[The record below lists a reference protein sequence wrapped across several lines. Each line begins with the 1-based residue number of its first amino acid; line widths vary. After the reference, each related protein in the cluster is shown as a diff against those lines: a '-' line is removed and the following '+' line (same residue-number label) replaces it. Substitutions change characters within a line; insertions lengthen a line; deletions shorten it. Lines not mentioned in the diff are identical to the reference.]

1 MEENSDFQSDE
12 SIDSFIDLDDDSLEN
27 DNTLLNNSCDN
38 MSATS
43 SPLTL
48 SQFSFHDELQM
59 LVIDD
64 DDDDDRHRNDDDD
77 DRGSFLSDISSISSS
92 GSTEIKKTQNES
104 ISMLEQKIME
114 NYNNDDDYEIEISD
128 QQVPTKNIENFK
140 SSLIFDK
147 IEKTP
152 FFSTSSVKPTSV
164 ELNYESSTDD
174 MDYNESFLNSKIES
188 SNDSN
193 IQTSKNVYMISH
205 NNVDYVVD
213 TSDLDNKSLPKLF
226 SSESD
231 EPTIQS
237 IPPTSKVT
245 QNVRRKRV
253 SKSIPQMQK
262 LPNGKYKMV
271 SFRESVLSA
280 NNNETFQNRKSILN
294 SHQLKHFQQNKQVSP
309 RKFSQDKS
317 TNSDNV
323 NKKNNS
329 HTATSKAFIK
339 NHSLMPSEDCGI
351 KINEYQEKS
360 LVQSDDLT
368 LSNIKRH
375 G

>member
-64 DDDDDRHRNDDDD
+64 DDDDRHRNDDDD

-92 GSTEIKKTQNES
+92 GSIEIKKTQNES

-128 QQVPTKNIENFK
+128 QQMPTKNIENFK

-188 SNDSN
+188 PNDSN

-245 QNVRRKRV
+245 QNVRKKRV

-329 HTATSKAFIK
+329 HTTTSKAFIK